1 MTGKIVITGIS
12 EAEKAAKEILEHIQ
26 AIKDTLTPGDESVMF
41 CAQKTVEIYKM
52 RRRM

>member
-1 MTGKIVITGIS
+1 MLK
-12 EAEKAAKEILEHIQ
+12 EALQYIL
-26 AIKDTLTPGDESVMF
+26 DGTLTPGDESVMF